1 MSVAKQFLEELRA
14 GNIDEAIEQIKEGLR
29 QDAYQK
35 IEETRQ
41 EILESYG
48 FVLSEKKKK
57 TYEEEEEES
66 SDDELEEEND
76 ESKLNEAYEV
86 EVAVGDARKAHDIA
100 KDLFRGEY
108 KNKGSN
114 VYIFKKEDAKADF
127 IAELDKQGIEYSED
141 E

>member
-14 GNIDEAIEQIKEGLR
+14 GNIDGAIEQIKEGLR

-35 IEETRQ
+35 LEEARQ

-57 TYEEEEEES
+57 TYEEEEEET
-66 SDDELEEEND
+66 SDDESEEE
-76 ESKLNEAYEV
+76 EEE
-86 EVAVGDARKAHDIA
+86 
-100 KDLFRGEY
+100 
-108 KNKGSN
+108 
-114 VYIFKKEDAKADF
+114 
-127 IAELDKQGIEYSED
+127 SED